1 MKLYIGRFD
10 FIGVMG
16 WFSEVKIAEKGKRV
30 VAKVFNEVEFATKLW
45 QKLFWSINCHRIMHN
60 SIEYIFCSQRWSDC
74 FRDIM
79 LCVMLIGTQM
89 TRI

>member
-10 FIGVMG
+10 FIRVMG

-45 QKLFWSINCHRIMHN
+45 QKIK
-60 SIEYIFCSQRWSDC
+60 
-74 FRDIM
+74 
-79 LCVMLIGTQM
+79 
-89 TRI
+89 